1 MALPSY
7 YISSSVTTVDTET
20 TSKILMLPPARS
32 IQGATLYIY
41 DWKGMASVNPI
52 YVSTQQDDL
61 MDNTFSTI
69 IMDTNYQS
77 FRIAPFNSSR
87 YAICQSYTGG
97 LDFFTLAPRVGVYF
111 LQRAFIRNW
120 AAFATDTGT
129 NQLAVTNGG
138 TSQGFYSST
147 NDGQTWSYTS
157 RGEIFVDCAIGRFG
171 GTWYAATIGVS
182 GAGGYIYRSQ
192 DQGASWAPVGTNDT
206 GAQIWVAI
214 DCDNDGGVIYAITS
228 NDIWTSGNAGENW
241 LNRAFTIPAGT
252 YFTDIALA
260 GNYAAAYIST
270 SNATFGDG
278 IYKSTDKFGTTWSV
292 CGPTLPGYLGVTTND
307 SGTIAYAT
315 TPVGEIYKS
324 TDTGSNW
331 TLINGI
337 YGFIKPRCSLDGQVL
352 YGLDGTGQQ
361 LVKTTDGGT
370 TFTQFGDPRSWIT
383 QYGCSQN
390 GDIFVGGVS
399 GGYIYNGQ
407 NIVL

>member
-32 IQGATLYIY
+32 IEGATLYIY
-41 DWKGMASVNPI
+41 DLKGMASVNPI
-52 YVSTQQDDL
+52 YVSTQQGDL
-61 MDNTFSTI
+61 MDNDFSTI

-77 FRIAPFNSSR
+77 LRIAPFFSSR

-111 LQRAFIRNW
+111 LQRAFQRNW

-138 TSQGFYSST
+138 TSQGFYSSSD
-147 NDGQTWSYTS
+147 NGQTWNYIV
-157 RGEIFVDCAIGRFG
+157 RNEIFVDCAIGRFG
-171 GTWYAATIGVS
+171 GTWYAVSTGPS

-192 DQGASWAPVGTNDT
+192 NEGASWVPVGDNDT
-206 GAQIWVAI
+206 GPQIWVAI
-214 DCDNDGGVIYAITS
+214 DCDNDGGVVYAITS
-228 NDIWTSGNAGENW
+228 NDVWTSGNAGENW
-241 LNRAFTIPAGT
+241 TSRAFTIPAGT

-260 GNYAAAYIST
+260 GNYSAAYITT
-270 SNATFGDG
+270 SNAFFGDG
-278 IYKSTDKFGTTWSV
+278 IYVSRDKLGATWDLY
-292 CGPTLPGYLGVTTND
+292 GPTLTGWIGVTTND
-307 SGTIAYAT
+307 GGTTAYAT
-315 TPVGEIYKS
+315 TAVGEIYKS

-331 TLINGI
+331 SLINSF
-337 YGFIKPRCSLDGQVL
+337 YGWIKPRCSLDGSTL
-352 YGLDGTGQQ
+352 YGLDNTGQQ
-361 LVKTTDGGT
+361 LYKTTDGGT
-370 TFTQFGDPRSWIT
+370 TFTTFGDPRAWIT
-383 QYGCSQN
+383 QYGCNQS
-390 GDIFVGGVS
+390 GEIFVGGVS

>member
-32 IQGATLYIY
+32 IQGTTLYIY
-41 DWKGMASVNPI
+41 DWKGTASVNPI

-97 LDFFTLAPRVGVYF
+97 LDFFTLAPRIGVYF
-111 LQRAFIRNW
+111 QQRAFQRNW
-120 AAFATDTGT
+120 SAFATDTGT

-138 TSQGFYSST
+138 TARGFYSST
-147 NDGQTWSYTS
+147 DGGSTWNYTVRS
-157 RGEIFVDCAIGRFG
+157 ENFVDCAMGRFG
-171 GTWYAATIGVS
+171 GTWYAVSIGSS

-192 DQGASWAPVGTNDT
+192 NQGASWVPVGTNDT
-206 GAQIWVAI
+206 GPQIWVAI
-214 DCDNDGGVIYAITS
+214 DCDNDGGVVYAITS
-228 NDIWTSGNAGENW
+228 NVVWTSGNAGENW
-241 LNRAFTIPAGT
+241 LNRAFTIPSAT

-270 SNATFGDG
+270 SNASDGDG
-278 IYKSTDKFGTTWSV
+278 IYKSTDKLGTTWTL
-292 CGPTLPGYLGVTTND
+292 CGPILPAWLGVTTND
-307 SGTIAYAT
+307 GGNIVYAT
-315 TPVGEIYKS
+315 TGAGEIYKS
-324 TDTGSNW
+324 TDTGANW
-331 TLINGI
+331 TMINGF
-337 YGFIKPRCSLDGQVL
+337 YGWIKPRCSLDGSTL
-352 YGLDGTGQQ
+352 YGLDNTGQQ
-361 LVKTTDGGT
+361 LYQTTDGGT
-370 TFTQFGDPRSWIT
+370 TFTAFGDPRSWIT